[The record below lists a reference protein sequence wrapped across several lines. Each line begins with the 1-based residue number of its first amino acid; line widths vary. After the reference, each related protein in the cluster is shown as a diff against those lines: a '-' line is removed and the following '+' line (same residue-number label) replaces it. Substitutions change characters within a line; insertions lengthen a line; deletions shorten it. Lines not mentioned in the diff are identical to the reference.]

1 MISVKR
7 LRGSEFKL
15 NCELIETLEATP
27 DTTIVL
33 TTGKV
38 YIVSNSIEEVME
50 QIIKYKQSTN
60 IVKGAE

>member
-27 DTTIVL
+27 DATIVL